1 MVFFV
6 LMAIAGVVILAFML
20 ESGHTQ
26 FEKLQRGADW
36 DGLLRGSDR
45 ELP

>member
-1 MVFFV
+1 MVFLV
-6 LMAIAGVVILAFML
+6 LMAVAGVVILAFML
-20 ESGHTQ
+20 ESGHTE
-26 FEKLQRGADW
+26 FEKLQRGVDG